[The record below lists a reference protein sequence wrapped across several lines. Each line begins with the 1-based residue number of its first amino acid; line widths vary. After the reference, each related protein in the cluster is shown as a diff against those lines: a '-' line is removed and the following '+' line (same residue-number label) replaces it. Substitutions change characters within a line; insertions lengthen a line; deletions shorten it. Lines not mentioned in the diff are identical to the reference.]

1 MRCDQMLSGDLK
13 VTVVGARWQLLGR
26 QFARVGTI
34 RSQEFAPN
42 ERERSVG
49 PALCGGKDLHERVAL

>member
-1 MRCDQMLSGDLK
+1 MLSGDLK
-13 VTVVGARWQLLGR
+13 VAVVGARWQQLGR
-26 QFARVGTI
+26 QVARVGTK

-49 PALCGGKDLHERVAL
+49 PALCGGKDLHEWIAL